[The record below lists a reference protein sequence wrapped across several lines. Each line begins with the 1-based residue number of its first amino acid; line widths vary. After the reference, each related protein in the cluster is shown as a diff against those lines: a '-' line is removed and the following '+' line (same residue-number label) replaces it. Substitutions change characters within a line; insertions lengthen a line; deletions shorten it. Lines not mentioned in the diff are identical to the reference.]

1 MATFNYISILE
12 DIRNQQQ
19 TTFAKLSQISTKRL
33 EEMRDL
39 TQNELVEQST
49 NTTKRLEDLHEII
62 QKEFADKMSGVTCEL
77 ELLKTEHEALKKAHE
92 ILIEDK
98 KRLESQIATLQEE
111 HRNFTKVSKLIAL
124 ENENCRLKNEV
135 ALLMQGRRNKVPD
148 KKPPES
154 QIPDETD
161 KPPEKQFQVKEKK
174 IGKTVYYVDDADNV
188 YDKQENDEVVGNQVG
203 RLKKEN
209 GKTKIVWFK

>member
-62 QKEFADKMSGVTCEL
+62 QKEFADKMSGVTCEIGR
-77 ELLKTEHEALKKAHE
+77 A
-92 ILIEDK
+92 
-98 KRLESQIATLQEE
+98 S
-111 HRNFTKVSKLIAL
+111 
-124 ENENCRLKNEV
+124 CRERV
-135 ALLMQGRRNKVPD
+135 CQ
-148 KKPPES
+148 
-154 QIPDETD
+154 
-161 KPPEKQFQVKEKK
+161 
-174 IGKTVYYVDDADNV
+174 YV
-188 YDKQENDEVVGNQVG
+188 
-203 RLKKEN
+203 
-209 GKTKIVWFK
+209 